1 MTIDA
6 ERLAEALYEQ
16 RRAKYKAAN
25 DWSQI
30 DDDARDD
37 WRETASLAIREYH
50 AVDAPRLQRVLAA
63 GQSAPLTDIDRY
75 ELIQTLI
82 GASKIHF
89 ELGHTA
95 TAELLDRAASNIT
108 PPKDNLR

>member
-37 WRETASLAIREYH
+37 WRDTASLAIREYH
-50 AVDAPRLQRVLAA
+50 AVDAPRLRRVLEA
-63 GQSAPLTDIDRY
+63 GVSKPLTYADRH
-75 ELIQTLI
+75 ELVLTLI
-82 GASKIHF
+82 DASTIHF

-95 TAELLDRAASNIT
+95 TAELIQRAAANIFRVV
-108 PPKDNLR
+108 PV